1 LKKISILTELGKTN
15 HLKIVKKVD
24 FGLYLDGDNFG
35 EILLPKRYVTTEMNV
50 GDVIKVFI
58 YLDGEERY
66 TATTD
71 IPNAEVDQVAYL
83 KVKSIEKIGAFL
95 DWGIM
100 KDILVPFSE
109 QKIPMELNKY
119 YPVFIY
125 VDKITKRITAT
136 MKLEKFIHKNPPLYK
151 TGEEVSGMVISST
164 DLAYK
169 TVIENCH
176 FGLLYKNEVFKPLM
190 PGQKLSLYIKKVRED
205 GKIDLTTEAPGFQ
218 KIDNI
223 GKNILDRLHKEG
235 GFMAIHDKTEAEI
248 IYRTF
253 GISKKVFKTTIG
265 NLYKHRKIQLLPNG
279 IQLV

>member
-1 LKKISILTELGKTN
+1 MTELGKTN
-15 HLKIVKKVD
+15 HLKVVKKVD
-24 FGLYLDGDNFG
+24 FGLYLDGDNLG
-35 EILLPKRYVTTEMNV
+35 EILLPKRYTNAEMNV
-50 GDVIKVFI
+50 GDVVKVFI

-71 IPNAEVDQVAYL
+71 TPKAEVDQIAYL

-109 QKIPMELNKY
+109 QKISMELNKY

-125 VDKITKRITAT
+125 IDKITERITGT
-136 MKLEKFIHKNPPLYK
+136 MKLEKFIHKTPPLYQN
-151 TGEEVSGMVISST
+151 GEEVSGMIISST

-169 TVIENCH
+169 AVIQNLH

-190 PGQKLSLYIKKVRED
+190 PGQKLILYVKKVRDD
-205 GKIDLTTEAPGFQ
+205 GKIDLTLEAPGYQ
-218 KIDNI
+218 KIDSI
-223 GKNILDRLHKEG
+223 GQNILDRLKKEG
-235 GFMAIHDKTEAEI
+235 GFLAIHDKTDAEV

-265 NLYKHRKIQLLPNG
+265 NLYKNRKIQILPNG

>member
-1 LKKISILTELGKTN
+1 MTELGKTN
-15 HLKIVKKVD
+15 HLKVVKKVD
-24 FGLYLDGDNFG
+24 FGLYLDGDNLG
-35 EILLPKRYVTTEMNV
+35 EILLPKRYTNAEMNV
-50 GDVIKVFI
+50 GDVVKVFI

-71 IPNAEVDQVAYL
+71 TPKAEVDQIAYL

-100 KDILVPFSE
+100 KDKLVPFSE
-109 QKIPMELNKY
+109 LKISMELNKY

-125 VDKITKRITAT
+125 IDKITERITGT
-136 MKLEKFIHKNPPLYK
+136 MKLEKFIHKTPPLYQN
-151 TGEEVSGMVISST
+151 GEEVSGMIISST

-169 TVIENCH
+169 AVIQNLH

-190 PGQKLSLYIKKVRED
+190 PGQKLILYVKKVRDD
-205 GKIDLTTEAPGFQ
+205 GKIDLTLEAPGYQ
-218 KIDNI
+218 KNDSI
-223 GKNILDRLHKEG
+223 GQNILDRLKKEG
-235 GFMAIHDKTEAEI
+235 GFLAIHDKTDAEV

-265 NLYKHRKIQLLPNG
+265 NLYKNRKIQILPNG